1 MWDIAYAQGAPGLT
15 GPSPVM
21 TILPFILIFV
31 IMYFLVIR
39 PQQKKGKEHQEMLN
53 KLKKNDEVMTSGGI
67 YGKVVALADS
77 VVTLEVAPNVRI
89 RVHRPQISA
98 VVTGEK
104 SSSKEVRSNRMRRSV
119 AIRLAL
125 FIVATLVSLVYLRP
139 TFVHDLP
146 PWWSSFLPTDRIHL
160 GLDLQGGSHLLLEV
174 KVDKAIENNVERI
187 RADFTN
193 VLRDR
198 GISGVSVE
206 RVRAHKSNSKFRLRA
221 SSECGDC

>member
-1 MWDIAYAQGAPGLT
+1 MWDIAYAQTAPGLT

-39 PQQKKGKEHQEMLN
+39 PQQRKAKQHQEMLA

-67 YGKVVALADS
+67 YGKVITLADN

-104 SSSKEVRSNRMRRSV
+104 
-119 AIRLAL
+119 
-125 FIVATLVSLVYLRP
+125 
-139 TFVHDLP
+139 
-146 PWWSSFLPTDRIHL
+146 
-160 GLDLQGGSHLLLEV
+160 
-174 KVDKAIENNVERI
+174 
-187 RADFTN
+187 
-193 VLRDR
+193 
-198 GISGVSVE
+198 ISGKE
-206 RVRAHKSNSKFRLRA
+206 AK
-221 SSECGDC
+221 E